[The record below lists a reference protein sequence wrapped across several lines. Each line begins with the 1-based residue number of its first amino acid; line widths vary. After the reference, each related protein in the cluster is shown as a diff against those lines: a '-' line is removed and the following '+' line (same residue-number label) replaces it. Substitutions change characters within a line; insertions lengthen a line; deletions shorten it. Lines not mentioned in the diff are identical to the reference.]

1 MVSVVEGITHRH
13 VEQAALCTWC
23 LGSAASGARTSR
35 PTASNLTPTGCS
47 ARSSGAM
54 RACCVRDNHGPDVGR
69 GGGGSLH
76 AGRRW
81 ELVWP
86 SSQQRW
92 RQAAFYRAQAS
103 HLARRASCTC
113 VQRMQ
118 VDVGVD
124 GVALGLAAARGGAWD
139 VDLLVGCAGG
149 CLTRNGRA
157 PRRRLHG
164 RAKLPPRTRRG
175 HASAQPKVH
184 LLLPIWGEAVVR
196 SVLVSCVMPAS
207 RRRLTAAPALAPG
220 AELGA
225 MCASDAA
232 PPAAARRSLPVT
244 ERRSRRKSGGFI
256 RHVTWTRNAVWRGP
270 GLRVE
275 AASALRSGRAT
286 VHTRHVSRISAHT
299 MRRGISSTVASMVP
313 FLRASLW
320 SSVVYGRGWNRAFLK
335 LLRRLRRARPRNG
348 LRPAS
353 ERDQGTGWPIP
364 LPRPKRAQPRGGK
377 RRRSRAPLAGERW
390 PVGASRL

>member
-1 MVSVVEGITHRH
+1 MRCILHCGGASGPTERWSSGSLALGRWGSSPHHMVSVVEGITHRH

-54 RACCVRDNHGPDVGR
+54 RACCVRDNHGPDVVR

-149 CLTRNGRA
+149 RSSAAEAYACL
-157 PRRRLHG
+157 
-164 RAKLPPRTRRG
+164 
-175 HASAQPKVH
+175 
-184 LLLPIWGEAVVR
+184 
-196 SVLVSCVMPAS
+196 
-207 RRRLTAAPALAPG
+207 
-220 AELGA
+220 
-225 MCASDAA
+225 
-232 PPAAARRSLPVT
+232 
-244 ERRSRRKSGGFI
+244 
-256 RHVTWTRNAVWRGP
+256 
-270 GLRVE
+270 
-275 AASALRSGRAT
+275 
-286 VHTRHVSRISAHT
+286 
-299 MRRGISSTVASMVP
+299 
-313 FLRASLW
+313 
-320 SSVVYGRGWNRAFLK
+320 
-335 LLRRLRRARPRNG
+335 
-348 LRPAS
+348 
-353 ERDQGTGWPIP
+353 
-364 LPRPKRAQPRGGK
+364 
-377 RRRSRAPLAGERW
+377 
-390 PVGASRL
+390 